1 MAHRTLDDIAYD
13 NDHAE
18 PVHPLRALWNNHFYM
33 DGLVNTEGGLWILLM
48 DALLFVPLMMAA
60 FFYPWQSLM
69 VAVAALVVSFAA
81 YEGWVLW
88 ERRHHV

>member
-18 PVHPLRALWNNHFYM
+18 PVHPLRALWDNHFYM

-60 FFYPWQSLM
+60 FFYPWQSLI
-69 VAVAALVVSFAA
+69 VAIAALIVSFGA

-88 ERRHHV
+88 ERRHH